1 MLRANPKLP
10 SIFAS
15 IRQNQTRKSDV
26 SADTAAAISS
36 ASMASQP
43 IGDPRLQFLV
53 HTRLVVNSSADGDY
67 SPARSGII
75 YLATDVGIKGLQ
87 GQIWSLL
94 RSNKFANNRMAWE
107 DYTAKLIVRVKWIT
121 GNVRVPDAVLE
132 TDVEVR
138 TAIEF
143 MAERGFKDLFSV
155 TCYLK
160 EKAGEADPDYHND
173 NEGLDTGYEAD
184 GGWGAGW
191 IEPKEE
197 LKAKGKKKGQDEVLD
212 EENDEGSSW

>member
-1 MLRANPKLP
+1 MT

-15 IRQNQTRKSDV
+15 TRQKQTRKSDV
-26 SADTAAAISS
+26 SADMAAAISS
-36 ASMASQP
+36 ASMASPP
-43 IGDPRLQFLV
+43 IGDSRLQFLV

-75 YLATDVGIKGLQ
+75 YLATDVGIKGLK

-94 RSNKFANNRMAWE
+94 RSNKFANNRMSWE
-107 DYTAKLIVRVKWIT
+107 DYTAKLIVRVKWMT
-121 GNVRVPDAVLE
+121 GNVRVPEAVLE

-138 TAIEF
+138 TAIKF

-160 EKAGEADPDYHND
+160 AKEGEVELQYQND
-173 NEGLDTGYEAD
+173 NEGHDAGYEAD
-184 GGWGAGW
+184 GGWGRNW
-191 IEPKEE
+191 YEEEEPK
-197 LKAKGKKKGQDEVLD
+197 GR
-212 EENDEGSSW
+212 GSKRSKMRC